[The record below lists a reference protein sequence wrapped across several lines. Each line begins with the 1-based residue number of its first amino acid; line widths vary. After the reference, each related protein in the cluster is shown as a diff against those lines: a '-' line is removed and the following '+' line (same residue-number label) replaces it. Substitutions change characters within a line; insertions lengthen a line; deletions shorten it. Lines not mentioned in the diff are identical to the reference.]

1 MSSRSSSAVVS
12 GGQPVVVALDAC
24 LERSPVLV
32 VDVDV
37 RSGIVADEHG
47 RQADVP
53 ELGDVRG
60 HLGAD
65 TRREWRT
72 FHEDC
77 RHRGGTLVA
86 WSR

>member
-1 MSSRSSSAVVS
+1 MSCAKLVGRRL
-12 GGQPVVVALDAC
+12 GGQTVVVALDAC
-24 LERSPVLV
+24 LQRGPVLV

-37 RSGIVADEHG
+37 RRGIVADEHR
-47 RQADVP
+47 RQADMP
-53 ELGDVRG
+53 ELGDIRG

-65 TRREWRT
+65 AGRERRT

-77 RHRGGTLVA
+77 RHRGGTLVT